1 MKKHVV
7 KMLCGGL
14 LLTGMLGMA
23 GCEAFRG
30 PDRTGTIELSSQLF
44 GADSYYL
51 FGYHFDDADYYRF
64 RFPQYQGEKV
74 PDIINEGIRI
84 LQGGEVAVLPQFKI
98 PVPGEKTGFAKIGEY
113 GNLEEARSAYNEY
126 RKVGNDLQFE
136 TYSDTVELYQVY
148 VQRTAEGNY
157 VKMLVTDIRF
167 DQEEGGSK
175 YNEVVMDYTY
185 QPNGS
190 STFPD

>member
-1 MKKHVV
+1 MKKHMA

-14 LLTGMLGMA
+14 LLAGILGMA

-30 PDRTGTIELSSQLF
+30 PDKKGKIELSSQLF

-51 FGYHFDDADYYRF
+51 FGYHFENADYYRF
-64 RFPQYQGEKV
+64 PFQGDQV

-84 LQGGEVAVLPQFKI
+84 LQGGEVAVLPQFNT
-98 PVPGEKTGFAKIGEY
+98 PTTGERIGFAKIGEY

-185 QPNGS
+185 QPDGS
-190 STFPD
+190 STFPE